1 MPTSN
6 SNPYKKIKHVVYF
19 TTNSGFN
26 CEHCDFSASFNEN
39 WFDKAI
45 NHYIEKHSYTL
56 LHVGGEAG
64 LDAIRVFFIGQNIK
78 KVADS
83 GLYRS

>member
-64 LDAIRVFFIGQNIK
+64 LDANGKPCQHT
-78 KVADS
+78 VAIV
-83 GLYRS
+83 GK